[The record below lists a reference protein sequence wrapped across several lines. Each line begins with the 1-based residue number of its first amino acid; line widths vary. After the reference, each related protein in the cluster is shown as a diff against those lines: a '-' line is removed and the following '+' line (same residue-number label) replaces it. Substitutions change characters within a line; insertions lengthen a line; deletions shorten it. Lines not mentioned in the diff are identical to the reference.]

1 MSLSC
6 QWVKGNIWIAD
17 SNIPLSLAP
26 PGTYRHKLIGLAVLQ
41 LVPNHRSIPCLCSS
55 AKIKNKKRILG
66 DRTTSFTYWYCQT
79 PHALVQSLNWAKPP
93 KTNTLRANVFLRHYL
108 VYCCQTP
115 HFPAFFSNDSSI
127 AVTFAMG
134 FRRAR
139 ETSQGFPWIFPFIQ
153 FWENVVFPH
162 PWWLWGTTKINTKTW
177 SMLKPSSTSI
187 SMIWI

>member
-17 SNIPLSLAP
+17 SNIPLSLVP
-26 PGTYRHKLIGLAVLQ
+26 PGTYRRKLIGLAILQ
-41 LVPNHRSIPCLCSS
+41 LVPNQRSIPCLSSS

-66 DRTTSFTYWYCQT
+66 DRNTSFTYWYCQT

-93 KTNTLRANVFLRHYL
+93 KQTLWGSMFFWGTT

-134 FRRAR
+134 FRRDAR
-139 ETSQGFPWIFPFIQ
+139 ETSQGFPKLHDAMC
-153 FWENVVFPH
+153 EGKSEKN
-162 PWWLWGTTKINTKTW
+162 
-177 SMLKPSSTSI
+177 
-187 SMIWI
+187 